1 MGLILGDEAEGEAP
15 VVLTDILGS
24 EDALG
29 DMDFKIAGDAEGLT
43 AFQLDIK
50 VEGITLP
57 VMRTA
62 LERAR
67 VGLIHI
73 LGEMEKADPAPG
85 GEMSKYAPQIRTM
98 TVSKKYIGR
107 VIGKGG
113 EQIKSICEQTKID
126 TVDINDD
133 GVVDLNGGFGCDM
146 DAAVAIIE
154 SLTVE
159 PEVGKTY
166 RGARVTKVLE
176 FGAFV
181 EVLPGI
187 EGLCHVSELDVT
199 RVNNPKDVVSE
210 GDRID
215 VKLLETNERGQ
226 LKLSRREVLL
236 DEGGD
241 EVKAQLEEAKM
252 AREEAR
258 DARKAE
264 AEEGA
269 RSDGGGWGEDRGGDN
284 PDDRRRGRPPPKAR
298 RGRTRLRE

>member
-1 MGLILGDEAEGEAP
+1 MA
-15 VVLTDILGS
+15 S
-24 EDALG
+24 
-29 DMDFKIAGDAEGLT
+29 
-43 AFQLDIK
+43 
-50 VEGITLP
+50 
-57 VMRTA
+57 
-62 LERAR
+62 
-67 VGLIHI
+67 
-73 LGEMEKADPAPG
+73 
-85 GEMSKYAPQIRTM
+85 
-98 TVSKKYIGR
+98 
-107 VIGKGG
+107 
-113 EQIKSICEQTKID
+113 
-126 TVDINDD
+126 
-133 GVVDLNGGFGCDM
+133 
-146 DAAVAIIE
+146 AVAIVE

-159 PEVGKTY
+159 AEVGKTC
-166 RGARVTKVLE
+166 RGARVTKVLD

-199 RVNNPKDVVSE
+199 RVNNPKDVVNE

-241 EVKAQLEEAKM
+241 EARAQLEEAKQ

-258 DARKAE
+258 DARKAA
-264 AEEGA
+264 AEGGA
-269 RSDGGGWGEDRGGDN
+269 QSEDGGWGEDRGGGN